1 MLFKWA
7 ACHLGMEMGDV
18 QLKLVRANPV
28 KQLWLGNKKWGT
40 NLQVYSCCLPVRD
53 PKDAEMLTRTGRAER
68 LTPGQ
73 ILLWSDL
80 QDGNRPAAC
89 ETSDM
94 FLFPLQTVLVL
105 VSLGRYG
112 IYLHFGTQ
120 WWENLKITTQEWLFS
135 FWTGNICDGEIPAA
149 PQISSWHLWEG
160 QQSKAA
166 TQDLKHH

>member
-1 MLFKWA
+1 
-7 ACHLGMEMGDV
+7 MEMGDV

-120 WWENLKITTQEWLFS
+120 
-135 FWTGNICDGEIPAA
+135 
-149 PQISSWHLWEG
+149 
-160 QQSKAA
+160 
-166 TQDLKHH
+166 